1 MEDEYNLCSGTLDEI
16 TSYGKEIQMQ
26 IIRPATDLNRSDMAD
41 TFLEALKI
49 LQPYLEPEAFA
60 SFSRETMFG
69 ESAQIKSWWSRVNLF
84 LLKFIFNWLL
94 LKSAILGLLTKSF
107 FNFMARVNNY
117 ITKFRVKS
125 IIKQKQKMYMQ

>member
-1 MEDEYNLCSGTLDEI
+1 M
-16 TSYGKEIQMQ
+16 K

-41 TFLEALKI
+41 TFLKALKI
-49 LQPYLEPEAFA
+49 LHPYLEPEAFA